1 MPGSIPGPP
10 AEQKGKVKMPIYKRC
25 SRCGSRIPSGSICS
39 CVKKRH
45 KEYDRY
51 SRDQRS
57 RRFYNGKEWEMARS
71 YAMDIDGG
79 IDVYLFMTGGIIVAA
94 DMVHHIIPVKD
105 DWDKRIDID
114 NLISLNSNT
123 HGMIEQAY
131 KKNKSEMI
139 RKLQE
144 MIKEYRGR
152 EGAGGI

>member
-1 MPGSIPGPP
+1 
-10 AEQKGKVKMPIYKRC
+10 
-25 SRCGSRIPSGSICS
+25 
-39 CVKKRH
+39 
-45 KEYDRY
+45 
-51 SRDQRS
+51 
-57 RRFYNGKEWEMARS
+57 
-71 YAMDIDGG
+71 MDIDGG
-79 IDVYLFMTGGIIVAA
+79 IDVYLFMTEGIIVAA

-114 NLISLNSNT
+114 NLISLNGNT

-152 EGAGGI
+152 EEAGGI